1 MTFARPHHRGSRLPF
16 AIHLFPP
23 REIAQASVMIFIELR
38 VTNFVSHIKRILSR
52 FLRRWIFRVPYGEL
66 LQILRKRLAISRRLR
81 VLHGS

>member
-1 MTFARPHHRGSRLPF
+1 
-16 AIHLFPP
+16 
-23 REIAQASVMIFIELR
+23 VMIFIELR

-66 LQILRKRLAISRRLR
+66 LQILRKRLALSRRLR